1 MAAQPVVR
9 HLTYREQLVTAE
21 DPELWLLARRRGVT
35 ATDCAKIVRKNGT
48 PSSQRQTLL
57 AQKLYGLRGPD
68 YAVYAHGRERE
79 PHIAAW
85 VEAEFGIP
93 HNRLLC
99 VGEDNRHMATPDAL
113 GPEGIA
119 EFKTATQPLA
129 KALRTYSDQ
138 LQWQMHVLH
147 TDRVLFVVED
157 RHTLAREWTWVHRD
171 ERRVRVLVEHADRF
185 IAELEER
192 QAQRRAAYAEA

>member
-1 MAAQPVVR
+1 
-9 HLTYREQLVTAE
+9 
-21 DPELWLLARRRGVT
+21 RGVT
-35 ATDCAKIVRKNGT
+35 ATDCAKIVRKNGS

-68 YAVYAHGRERE
+68 YTVYAHGRERE

-85 VEAEFGIP
+85 VADEFGIP
-93 HNRLLC
+93 HNTSLC
-99 VGEDNRHMATPDAL
+99 VGEDNRHMATPDAV
-113 GPEGIA
+113 GREGIA
-119 EFKTATQPLA
+119 EFKTATQPIT

-147 TDRVLFVVED
+147 TERVLFVVED
-157 RHTLAREWTWVHRD
+157 RHSFAREWTWVHRD
-171 ERRVRVLVEHADRF
+171 ERRITVLVHHADRF

-192 QAQRRAAYAEA
+192 QAARRAAYAEP

>member
-1 MAAQPVVR
+1 MSAEPLVRTLLYRDRPV
-9 HLTYREQLVTAE
+9 TSE

-48 PSSQRQTLL
+48 PSTQRQTLL
-57 AQKLYGLRGPD
+57 AQKLIGLRSPD
-68 YAVYAHGRERE
+68 YAVFAHGRERE
-79 PHIAAW
+79 PHIAEW
-85 VEAEFGIP
+85 VASEFGIP
-93 HNRLLC
+93 HNTSLC
-99 VGEDNRHMATPDAL
+99 VGEDNRHMATPDAV

-129 KALRTYSDQ
+129 KAIRTYSDQ

-157 RHTLAREWTWVHRD
+157 RHTLEREWTWVHRD
-171 ERRVRVLVEHADRF
+171 ERRIDVLVRHADVF

-192 QAQRRAAYAEA
+192 RAAREQ